1 VYDATARDALAML
14 GDTNFGG
21 SDNGEIPDYKPVQEA
36 LRKVPEVAAV
46 LPMGIGNATVFG
58 ANDIDRTLEDLRSAR
73 RDGDP
78 AREATLLERIQR
90 IAGDLGPELDRME
103 AITADKD
110 KIAEDR
116 ATLARVTA
124 PGFSAEY
131 SADPVATIDWMDGH
145 LAPLATDGR
154 LAYFRLLGT
163 DVQAFAQAF
172 PRYQIVKGTSVPPNE
187 RGIVLNESMVE
198 QWLKNPIAREF
209 DAIKKEIDTNGGAIG
224 TSGTLYDRVQR
235 MSRHYQ
241 RVLYQLD
248 SAEAAALEPVLRAEL
263 GGQAGDL
270 TELLKSFLAADD
282 ANFHE
287 RFDFFYKEI
296 APKIRLYDINVG
308 DTLPLRAFTKSGY
321 LKSLNVKVYGVYRY
335 RGVEDGDS
343 AAGAYCILDMLSF
356 RDLYGKM
363 TDAQRAELA
372 EIKQTVGAK
381 EVSGGNIEDELFGGG
396 GAVESE
402 VKEAATLDS
411 LDTMTFGRAE
421 DRVQQTFTQDE
432 LETGVATNV
441 AVFLKDPTRSK
452 EGLAAVQKAA
462 DDAGFKLK
470 VIDWREASGLVGQA
484 ATVIQLVLYTAV
496 GVLFLVAMI
505 IINIALVLATLE
517 RTSEIGTMRAVGAK
531 RGFVVL
537 LFVLETLLVA
547 VFSCILGSGLAFGLI
562 QWLHSAGIPAGNDF
576 LSILF
581 GGRAMFPD
589 ISWKNFGIGFG
600 LVTTVSAIA
609 TIYPSVLAAGV
620 PPVVALQGK
629 E

>member
-1 VYDATARDALAML
+1 
-14 GDTNFGG
+14 
-21 SDNGEIPDYKPVQEA
+21 
-36 LRKVPEVAAV
+36 
-46 LPMGIGNATVFG
+46 
-58 ANDIDRTLEDLRSAR
+58 
-73 RDGDP
+73 
-78 AREATLLERIQR
+78 
-90 IAGDLGPELDRME
+90 
-103 AITADKD
+103 
-110 KIAEDR
+110 
-116 ATLARVTA
+116 
-124 PGFSAEY
+124 
-131 SADPVATIDWMDGH
+131 
-145 LAPLATDGR
+145 
-154 LAYFRLLGT
+154 
-163 DVQAFAQAF
+163 
-172 PRYQIVKGTSVPPNE
+172 
-187 RGIVLNESMVE
+187 
-198 QWLKNPIAREF
+198 
-209 DAIKKEIDTNGGAIG
+209 
-224 TSGTLYDRVQR
+224 

-263 GGQAGDL
+263 GGQEGDL
-270 TELLKSFLAADD
+270 TALLKSFLAADD

-321 LKSLNVKVYGVYRY
+321 IKSVNVKVYGVYRY

-343 AAGAYCILDMLSF
+343 AAGAYCLLDMLTF

-372 EIKQTVGAK
+372 SIKETVGAK
-381 EVSGGNIEDELFGGG
+381 DVSGGNIEDELFGSG

-411 LDTMTFGRAE
+411 LDTVTFGRAE

-441 AVFLKDPTRSK
+441 AVFLKDPTRNK

-517 RTSEIGTMRAVGAK
+517 RTSEIGTMRAVGAQ

-547 VFSCILGSGLAFGLI
+547 IFSCVVGSGLAFGLI